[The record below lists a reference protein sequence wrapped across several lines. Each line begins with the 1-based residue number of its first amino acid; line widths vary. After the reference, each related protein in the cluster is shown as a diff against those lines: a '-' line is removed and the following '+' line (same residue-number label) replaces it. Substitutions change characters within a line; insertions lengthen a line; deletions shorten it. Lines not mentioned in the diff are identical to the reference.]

1 MLIAKA
7 DITFVSLANNIT
19 WYIIFTSLDNIGNI
33 EFARSSK
40 PDAVT
45 DMTLWLYTDQIHK
58 NI

>member
-7 DITFVSLANNIT
+7 DITFMSLANNIT
-19 WYIIFTSLDNIGNI
+19 WNISVTSLDNIGNI

-45 DMTLWLYTDQIHK
+45 DTTLWLYTDQIHK